1 LARDAAAVW
10 HPFTQHSLWL
20 DDAPTVVDRAEGPW
34 LFDVDGRR
42 YLDGVSSLWVTTFGH
57 REPEID
63 AAITAQLAKLDHA
76 TFLGATHVPGIE
88 LAERLLETAPTAPT
102 AAGPRLS
109 KVFYAGDGSS
119 AVEVALKMAYQHSV
133 QAGGRARPL
142 FVHLR
147 EAYHGD
153 TLGAVS
159 VGGIELF
166 HATYRPLLLRTVA
179 VGSPGVRK
187 PGQTPADRAEGRYLW
202 DTDGNRYLDGVS
214 SLWVTVHGHR
224 TPEID
229 AAIVDQLGRL
239 AAVVVEPLIQAA
251 AGMLVHPP
259 GYLRRVREACD
270 RHDVLLIV
278 DEVATGFGR
287 TGRMLACQAEDVEP
301 DLMTLG
307 KGLTGGYLPL
317 SAVLTSN
324 EVFDAFL
331 GAPDSGR
338 TFYHGHTYTGNP
350 LAAAVA
356 LANLDL
362 FEEEDV
368 VGGLPPKIRA
378 LADALDELVAPHPAV
393 GEIRHLGMM
402 VGIELV
408 ADRVTRT
415 PFALARQVGNRIC
428 ARAVAHGVV
437 MRPLGDV
444 LVLMPPLAMSVEQ
457 LERLVEVTAA
467 CIREELG

>member
-1 LARDAAAVW
+1 LTTRLQGTAELRAVNRAHVW
-10 HPFTQHSLWL
+10 HPFTQMEEWN
-20 DDAPTVVDRAEGPW
+20 AG
-34 LFDVDGRR
+34 
-42 YLDGVSSLWVTTFGH
+42 
-57 REPEID
+57 EPLVI
-63 AAITAQLAKLDHA
+63 A
-76 TFLGATHVPGIE
+76 
-88 LAERLLETAPTAPT
+88 
-102 AAGPRLS
+102 
-109 KVFYAGDGSS
+109 AGDGC
-119 AVEVALKMAYQHSV
+119 
-133 QAGGRARPL
+133 
-142 FVHLR
+142 
-147 EAYHGD
+147 
-153 TLGAVS
+153 
-159 VGGIELF
+159 ELI
-166 HATYRPLLLRTVA
+166 
-179 VGSPGVRK
+179 
-187 PGQTPADRAEGRYLW
+187 
-202 DTDGNRYLDGVS
+202 DTDGNRYLDGVA
-214 SLWVTVHGHR
+214 SLWANVHGHR
-224 TPEID
+224 VPRLD
-229 AAIVDQLGRL
+229 AALAEQAARIAHCTMLGLANVPATELAGRLAAMAPGRLEKVFYAGDGACAVEIALKMAFEYWALRGVEGKETFLKLEEAYHGDTVGAVSVGGIDLFHRIFGPLLFDTVKAPTPNAYRREAGLTEAEHHEWAASEMERLIAENADRL

-259 GYLRRVREACD
+259 GYLRRVRDACD
-270 RHDVLLIV
+270 RNGVLMIV

-287 TGRMLACQAEDVEP
+287 TGRMLACEAEGVEP

-317 SAVLTSN
+317 SAVLTST

-378 LADALDELVAPHPAV
+378 LAGALEELIAPHPAV
-393 GEIRHLGMM
+393 GDIRHLGMM